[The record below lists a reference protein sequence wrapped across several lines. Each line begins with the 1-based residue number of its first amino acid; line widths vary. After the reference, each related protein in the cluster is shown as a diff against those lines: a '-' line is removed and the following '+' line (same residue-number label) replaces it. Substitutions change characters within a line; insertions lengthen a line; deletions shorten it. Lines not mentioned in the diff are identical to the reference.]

1 MDVFVHLLPDLDM
14 APLDFATIN
23 YISSDSLPPLIGT
36 ECVYRISSTMAISS
50 HILLSDH
57 FLVIHHFKRVS
68 SAKSLNRY
76 YFTGLRLI
84 KCMFIAS
91 NF

>member
-36 ECVYRISSTMAISS
+36 EYVYRILSTMAISS

-57 FLVIHHFKRVS
+57 FSVIHHFKWFHQQ
-68 SAKSLNRY
+68 NP
-76 YFTGLRLI
+76 
-84 KCMFIAS
+84 
-91 NF
+91 